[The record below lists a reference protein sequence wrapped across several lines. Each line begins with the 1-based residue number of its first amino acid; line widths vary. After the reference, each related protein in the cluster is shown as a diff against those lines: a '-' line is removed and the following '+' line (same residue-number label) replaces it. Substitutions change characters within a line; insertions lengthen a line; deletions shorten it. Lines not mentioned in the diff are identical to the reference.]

1 MKRLFR
7 RLVSEFAARPPSR
20 IAVNH
25 SRHLLLGTGNTAAVP
40 VSPLRRS
47 TASLAR
53 NSVDQIAPRRNHV
66 SSAAAGRLKDTHR
79 VWIASKHMER
89 IATVDSIKANNARRS
104 FSSRV
109 SPPDHVSPL
118 KPMPTDTGN
127 HSIDDVPVS
136 DPDSSTLSIPGT
148 RTTNSGRMQAIV
160 YTCNICETRSM
171 KQFTHAAYTHGVVLV
186 RCPGCQ
192 NLHLIADNVGYFAD
206 ESYDSSTQKPRF
218 NLETLA
224 KMTGQSIQNV
234 STDQQVYELSL
245 EDWVGG
251 KERLEKELT
260 KALEQEAV
268 DESDASSTD
277 LDLSTGSQ
285 PKHPQD

>member
-1 MKRLFR
+1 MKRLFKR
-7 RLVSEFAARPPSR
+7 WISEFAARPPSR

-25 SRHLLLGTGNTAAVP
+25 SWYLLLRTINTPAVP
-40 VSPLRRS
+40 VSPLRCS
-47 TASLAR
+47 TANLVR
-53 NSVDQIAPRRNHV
+53 NSVDQIAPQRNHV
-66 SSAAAGRLKDTHR
+66 SSAATGRLKDTHR
-79 VWIASKHMER
+79 VWIASSHMER
-89 IATVDSIKANNARRS
+89 IAAVDSIKAINARRS
-104 FSSRV
+104 FSSRM
-109 SPPDHVSPL
+109 SPPDHFSPL
-118 KPMPTDTGN
+118 KPIPTDTN

-136 DPDSSTLSIPGT
+136 DSSTLSIPGT
-148 RTTNSGRMQAIV
+148 RTTNSGRMLAMV

-251 KERLEKELT
+251 KERLEKELV
-260 KALEQEAV
+260 KAPEQEAV

-277 LDLSTGSQ
+277 LEPSKGSQ